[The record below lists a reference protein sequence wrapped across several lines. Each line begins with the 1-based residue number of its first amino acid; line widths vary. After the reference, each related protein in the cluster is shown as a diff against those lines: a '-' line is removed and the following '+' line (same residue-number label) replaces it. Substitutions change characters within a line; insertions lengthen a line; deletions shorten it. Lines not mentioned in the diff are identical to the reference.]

1 MCMASELSSDLQD
14 IINIIRKTGDVLKLE
29 LSQSDKTICDLQH
42 EIEFGKFDVFKG
54 YNKLKQLQETLQIR
68 RSIKNEWELFQPLIT
83 YVDNIE
89 KNVDKIH
96 TKIIARESQLKNR
109 KYAPRILKDMGV
121 INKGVITHER

>member
-1 MCMASELSSDLQD
+1 MWFATRNW
-14 IINIIRKTGDVLKLE
+14 IW
-29 LSQSDKTICDLQH
+29 
-42 EIEFGKFDVFKG
+42 
-54 YNKLKQLQETLQIR
+54 QIR